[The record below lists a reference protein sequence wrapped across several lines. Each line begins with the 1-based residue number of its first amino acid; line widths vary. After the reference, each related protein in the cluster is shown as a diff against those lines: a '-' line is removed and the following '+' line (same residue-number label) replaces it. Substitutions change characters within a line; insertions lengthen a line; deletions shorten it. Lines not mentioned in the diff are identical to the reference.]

1 MGLLHRLELVWSNLE
16 LVCKFVQSFHTAPF
30 HSFVAAAALFVV
42 ESYAQQ
48 VEQRQKDAIAQAKD
62 LAISSRFRHQLTDSM
77 KASEKSH
84 EAIRLFSLEQQNLA
98 KADQI
103 FLVLKNN
110 QWEKKN
116 NTFMFYEDAPLQ
128 QFNALYKEIL
138 ALNSQCS
145 RSKNGPKK
153 R

>member
-1 MGLLHRLELVWSNLE
+1 
-16 LVCKFVQSFHTAPF
+16 
-30 HSFVAAAALFVV
+30 
-42 ESYAQQ
+42 
-48 VEQRQKDAIAQAKD
+48 
-62 LAISSRFRHQLTDSM
+62 M

-84 EAIRLFSLEQQNLA
+84 ETTRLFSSEQQNLA

-103 FLVLKNN
+103 LALKNN

-138 ALNSQCS
+138 VLNSQMQQVE
-145 RSKNGPKK
+145 KQTQKEVEQK
-153 R
+153 L

>member
-1 MGLLHRLELVWSNLE
+1 
-16 LVCKFVQSFHTAPF
+16 
-30 HSFVAAAALFVV
+30 
-42 ESYAQQ
+42 
-48 VEQRQKDAIAQAKD
+48 
-62 LAISSRFRHQLTDSM
+62 M

-84 EAIRLFSLEQQNLA
+84 EATRLFSLEQQNLA

-138 ALNSQCS
+138 ALNSQMLQVE
-145 RSKNGPKK
+145 KQTQKEVEQK
-153 R
+153 L